1 MLQSFIGTIDTTGLR
16 SLRDEECSESIATP
30 EDPNVVKFWAILDT
44 DQLPQ
49 IRRALLMG
57 HRGAALNLVAQQAK
71 SLGRLCHP

>member
-16 SLRDEECSESIATP
+16 SLRNEEYVESVVTL
-30 EDPNVVKFWAILDT
+30 EDPDVVRFWAILDT
-44 DQLPQ
+44 NQLPQ

-57 HRGAALNLVAQQAK
+57 HRGAALNLVEQQAK